1 MNRKTRRHIEKTMGE
16 ETSNNFAEKI
26 SQFERLPEQC
36 TTCQN
41 SFDKQNK
48 DMVQSWQVVVRQET
62 IRLFCPECIEKAQA
76 AVEQVEDKYAST
88 ETV

>member
-1 MNRKTRRHIEKTMGE
+1 MNRKIRRHIEKKVGKKA
-16 ETSNNFAEKI
+16 SNNFAQKI

-41 SFDKQNK
+41 SFDKKNK

-62 IRLFCPECIEKAQA
+62 IRLFCPECIEKVYEAIK
-76 AVEQVEDKYAST
+76 QVEDKNVST
-88 ETV
+88 KII

>member
-1 MNRKTRRHIEKTMGE
+1 MNRKARRYIDKTMGKE
-16 ETSNNFAEKI
+16 VSENFAEKI
-26 SQFERLPEQC
+26 SQFGHLPEQC
-36 TTCQN
+36 SACQN

-62 IRLFCPECIEKAQA
+62 IRLFCPECVEKAQA
-76 AVEQVEDKYAST
+76 AVKQVEDKYAST